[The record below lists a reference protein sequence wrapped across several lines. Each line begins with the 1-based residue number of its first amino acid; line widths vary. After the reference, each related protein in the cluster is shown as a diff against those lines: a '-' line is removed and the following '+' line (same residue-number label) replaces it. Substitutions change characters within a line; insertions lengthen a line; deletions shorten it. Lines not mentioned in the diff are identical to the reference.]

1 MQIPIKNMVCPRCVM
16 AVEQI
21 LDRMDIPYSEVSIGS
36 VNLERDLQPEELQ
49 QFDQELQEIGFEI
62 LQDRKQKL
70 AEEIKVALLEMI
82 NTPTEQPLKT
92 STWLSE
98 RFNLEY
104 TYLSSVFSE
113 VQGENIEKYLIKLK
127 IEKAKE
133 FISYD
138 QSMAEIADRLQYSSV
153 AHLSNQF
160 KKITGMTPS
169 EYRKNVQLNQG

>member
-16 AVEQI
+16 AIEQI

-49 QFDQELQEIGFEI
+49 RFDRELQEIGFEI

-82 NTPTEQPLKT
+82 NMPTEQPLKT

-113 VQGENIEKYLIKLK
+113 VQDENIEKYLIKLK

-133 FISYD
+133 LISYD

>member
-1 MQIPIKNMVCPRCVM
+1 MVCPRCVM

-49 QFDQELQEIGFEI
+49 QFDRELQEIGFEI

-113 VQGENIEKYLIKLK
+113 IQGENIEKYLIKLK

-133 FISYD
+133 LISYD

-169 EYRKNVQLNQG
+169 EYRKNMQLNQG

>member
-21 LDRMDIPYSEVSIGS
+21 LDRMEIPYSEVSIGS
-36 VNLERDLQPEELQ
+36 VTLERDLQPEELQ
-49 QFDQELQEIGFEI
+49 RFDRELQEIGFEI

-113 VQGENIEKYLIKLK
+113 VQDENIEKYLIKLK

-133 FISYD
+133 LISYD

>member
-1 MQIPIKNMVCPRCVM
+1 MVCPRCVM

-49 QFDQELQEIGFEI
+49 QFDRELQEIGFEI

-113 VQGENIEKYLIKLK
+113 VQDENIEKYLIKLK

-133 FISYD
+133 LISYD

>member
-1 MQIPIKNMVCPRCVM
+1 MVCPRCVM

-49 QFDQELQEIGFEI
+49 QFDRELQEIGFEI

-133 FISYD
+133 LISYD

-169 EYRKNVQLNQG
+169 EYRKNVQINQG

>member
-1 MQIPIKNMVCPRCVM
+1 MVCPRCVM

-49 QFDQELQEIGFEI
+49 RFDRELQEIGFEI

-113 VQGENIEKYLIKLK
+113 VQDENIEKYLIKLK

-133 FISYD
+133 LISYD
-138 QSMAEIADRLQYSSV
+138 QSMAEIADQLQYSSV